1 MAKVKHN
8 PLGLVEN
15 TASHGLRGSHPTG
28 RDLMINAT
36 QTIQDLRNAIDYM
49 RTHGWTQGMDFNITT
64 GECCAFG
71 AIRAVVGDDG
81 EFASMETRER
91 ASNAA
96 RAFYRLFGVDITT
109 YNDEAGRTQEQVI
122 RALETVIDTLEKDP
136 SRA

>member
-1 MAKVKHN
+1 
-8 PLGLVEN
+8 
-15 TASHGLRGSHPTG
+15 
-28 RDLMINAT
+28 MIDAT

-71 AIRAVVGDDG
+71 AVRAVVGDDG
-81 EFASMETRER
+81 EFASMETRDR

-96 RAFYRLFGVDITT
+96 RAFYRAFGMDITT
-109 YNDEAGRTQEQVI
+109 YNDFRGRTLEQVI
-122 RALETVIDTLEKDP
+122 RALETVIDALEKDP

>member
-49 RTHGWTQGMDFNITT
+49 STHGWVQGYDF
-64 GECCAFG
+64 GPQGGCCAFG

-81 EFASMETRER
+81 PHCSEQTRER

-96 RAFYRLFGVDITT
+96 RAFYRVFAVDITS
-109 YNDEAGRTQEQVI
+109 YNDATDRTQDQVI
-122 RALETVIDTLEKDP
+122 QAIETVIATLEKDP

>member
-1 MAKVKHN
+1 
-8 PLGLVEN
+8 
-15 TASHGLRGSHPTG
+15 
-28 RDLMINAT
+28 MINAT

-49 RTHGWTQGMDFNITT
+49 RTHGWVQGMDFNITT

-81 EFASMETRER
+81 PHCSEQTRDR

-96 RAFYRLFGVDITT
+96 RAFYRVFGVDITT